1 MLDPN
6 NIRQNDVVFCEVNP
20 GHNMFAHKVLRVHT
34 DKTWE
39 DPKTGCISPKRWF
52 EIGNWNGHY
61 NGFAWEW
68 QVYGRLVEVYT

>member
-1 MLDPN
+1 
-6 NIRQNDVVFCEVNP
+6 
-20 GHNMFAHKVLRVHT
+20 MFAHKVMRVHT

-39 DPKTGCISPKRWF
+39 DPKTGCISPKRLF

-68 QVYGRLVEVYT
+68 QVYGRLVEVYP